1 MISLLTA
8 MVLVAIPNLILML
21 DPSPKAL
28 PFHDTR
34 TGTLA
39 DWFWRSQSRYDWLVL
54 GNSMANCGVNP
65 STVADVAF
73 QNGQTL
79 SIFNAACPS
88 FGMAEVAELFCSVLA
103 PHVTQRLIVT
113 LSPEQFQRDAIEP
126 FCNSYGMRYARGELS
141 PLQNWLMKLPLYRY
155 RCQLR
160 DPRYL
165 LYLASTR
172 SLKGDLSRRLGTLG
186 FADGQGRFV
195 TQGYREAAKP
205 PPETAEPSSYTF
217 DFSDDAVEASQRL
230 IATARAQGLRLT
242 MVLMPH
248 RQDTLDGTWSA
259 EAKWDAY
266 FAELKR
272 RFPETELLNLHQA
285 EGLSDEDFTDG
296 FHLSRDG
303 AQKFSRVLA
312 SSLLAAPATPLA
324 STRD

>member
-1 MISLLTA
+1 MVSLLTA
-8 MVLVAIPNLILML
+8 FAIVGIPNLILML
-21 DPSPKAL
+21 DSSPKAL

-65 STVADVAF
+65 STMLEVASQEDHP
-73 QNGQTL
+73 L
-79 SIFNAACPS
+79 SVFNAACPS
-88 FGMAEVAELFCSVLA
+88 FGMSEVAELFCSVLA
-103 PHVTQRLIVT
+103 PYVKQRLIITV
-113 LSPEQFQRDAIEP
+113 SPEQFQRSAIPP

-141 PLQNWLMKLPLYRY
+141 LLQNWLMKLPLYRY

-195 TQGYREAAKP
+195 TQGYRPPAASTPEA
-205 PPETAEPSSYTF
+205 AEPSHYTF
-217 DFSDDAVEASQRL
+217 EFSDDAVAATQRL
-230 IATARAQGLRLT
+230 IASARARNLRLT

-248 RQDTLDGTWSA
+248 RRDTLDGTWGA

-285 EGLSDEDFTDG
+285 EGLSDEDFNDG

-303 AQKFSRVLA
+303 ARKFSRVLA
-312 SSLLAAPATPLA
+312 ATLLAAPATPLA
-324 STRD
+324 STRE